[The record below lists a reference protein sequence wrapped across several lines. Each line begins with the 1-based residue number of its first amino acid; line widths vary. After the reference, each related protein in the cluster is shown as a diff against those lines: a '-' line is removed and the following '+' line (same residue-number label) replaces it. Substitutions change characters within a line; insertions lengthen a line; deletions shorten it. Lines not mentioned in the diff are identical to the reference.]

1 MAERVD
7 AALPRLRQCTES
19 LAPGDPAFV
28 TLRLVYAADGTP
40 RSQHVVHSTANG
52 CAATECL
59 KRALATLK
67 SPKHL
72 IDEAS
77 HDISLVLAAGLSPE
91 RAPTPSDVLAQ
102 GDAGAEA
109 DTSCVD
115 PAILQLSRQRVREV
129 VGTTYAELKKC
140 YNQALTRRHDVT
152 GNVTFE
158 FIIGPSGEVDI
169 AQARS
174 ATLYDCEAIGCM
186 LTQFRAL
193 SFPRPV
199 GRSVR
204 VVYPIHY
211 SIEQPPMSLR

>member
-1 MAERVD
+1 
-7 AALPRLRQCTES
+7 LPRGEQ
-19 LAPGDPAFV
+19 AFV

-40 RSQHVVHSTANG
+40 TSQHVVHSTSNG

-59 KRALATLK
+59 KRALGEVK

-72 IDEAS
+72 IEEAS
-77 HDISLVLAAGLSPE
+77 HDVALVLAPGLVPE
-91 RAPTPSDVLAQ
+91 RAATPSDVLAL
-102 GDAGAEA
+102 DEAGEEA

-115 PAILQLSRQRVREV
+115 PAILQLSRQRVRDV

-140 YNQALTRRHDVT
+140 YNQALTRKHDAT

-158 FIIGPSGEVDI
+158 FIIGRGGEVEI
-169 AQARS
+169 AHARS
-174 ATLYDCEAIGCM
+174 ATLHDCEAIGCM

-204 VVYPIHY
+204 VIYPINY
-211 SIEQPPMSLR
+211 TIEQPPVSLR